1 MTARGLFQSEVKF
14 YLQCQFVLM
23 LNDMPEAKPKDC
35 LTNCKEF
42 RMGSQFVDGEPQENC
57 IVKEYK
63 KDDSIRNVYVKSES
77 AIKAF
82 TKVLFEHYSSTK
94 PEEPQQI
101 KDASKDNLEE
111 SDLAQ
116 FKELYGFTNCDKDFI
131 TVQQFNYILEESSL
145 GHMSKSKAKTW
156 LKKMGVVP
164 GQKKLGPEKR
174 NTKVYFGMKQIS
186 DYNEFNDYENV
197 VNVLDEIN

>member
-1 MTARGLFQSEVKF
+1 M
-14 YLQCQFVLM
+14 C
-23 LNDMPEAKPKDC
+23 NDIPECGEDAFK
-35 LTNCKEF
+35 NCKEF
-42 RMGSQFVDGEPQENC
+42 HMGSQFVEGEPQENC
-57 IVKEYK
+57 ITKEYK
-63 KDDSIRNVYVKSES
+63 KDDSIRNVYVKSER

-101 KDASKDNLEE
+101 KDATKDNLEE
-111 SDLAQ
+111 SDLAK
-116 FKELYGFTNCDKDFI
+116 FKELYDFTNCDKDFL

-145 GHMSKSKAKTW
+145 TTTPKKAKLW

-164 GQKKLGPEKR
+164 GQKKLGPEKK
-174 NTKVYFGMKQIS
+174 NTKVYKGIKQIS

-197 VNVLDEIN
+197 VNDLDEIN